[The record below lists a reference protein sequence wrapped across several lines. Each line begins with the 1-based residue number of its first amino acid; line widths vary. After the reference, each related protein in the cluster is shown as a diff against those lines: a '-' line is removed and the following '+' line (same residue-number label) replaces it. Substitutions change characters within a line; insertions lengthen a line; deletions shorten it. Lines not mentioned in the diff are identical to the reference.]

1 MYLVT
6 TIMLKLC
13 HTQTVFLDVGNNCSV
28 IQKYLWFLLVIK
40 SQVGLKY
47 YCNFLP
53 PFITDRNAK
62 FWLEVNANK
71 MQTNKNIFASKLTIP
86 WILSMDLLWSMDSR
100 LRSPTFGWYPEVSRT
115 LVIEKNKKV
124 THHINFFFSLEV
136 SSKRSLSVTVNH
148 PGILTKYMSSFDSHQ
163 SPVKKVLD

>member
-13 HTQTVFLDVGNNCSV
+13 HTQTVFLDVGNNYNV

-40 SQVGLKY
+40 SQVLLKY

-86 WILSMDLLWSMDSR
+86 WVLSMG
-100 LRSPTFGWYPEVSRT
+100 P
-115 LVIEKNKKV
+115 LVI
-124 THHINFFFSLEV
+124 HGL
-136 SSKRSLSVTVNH
+136 
-148 PGILTKYMSSFDSHQ
+148 Q
-163 SPVKKVLD
+163 VKKPYIWVISWSLKNFGDRKEQKSNSSH